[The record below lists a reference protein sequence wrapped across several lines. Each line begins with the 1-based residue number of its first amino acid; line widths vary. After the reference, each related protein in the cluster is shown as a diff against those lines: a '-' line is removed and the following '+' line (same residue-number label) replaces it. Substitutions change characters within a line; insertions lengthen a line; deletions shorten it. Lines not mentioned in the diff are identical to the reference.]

1 MGWGEGGESAKT
13 RAYLCATII
22 HLLII
27 KILFFL
33 YNNNNKLLNP
43 TGTIFIAYCQ
53 SILKTLKILLYSK
66 ERVRTIPL
74 LCNFLAGS

>member
-43 TGTIFIAYCQ
+43 TGTIFLAYCQ
-53 SILKTLKILLYSK
+53 CPCEQQPI
-66 ERVRTIPL
+66 
-74 LCNFLAGS
+74 